1 MADNKVH
8 CLQISATQGDAN
20 NSSFSSSSP
29 SIICKLCLNADAK
42 YTCPRCNISY
52 CSVQCYQSEKHGG
65 CSEAFYKDWVLNE
78 LKEMT
83 NGPEDRQKVLDML
96 NKDLEQKA
104 DESDEDLEDDLAERI
119 SGLDLDKEYSLVWS
133 RLTQKEK
140 EDFARKLQDGRLS
153 HLIEIW
159 TPWWRSEINHSLISE
174 QEKNN
179 KSAKEQMPTCLPDVP
194 DINDILKKNK
204 PSANLRFNLINI
216 LFSYAYITRVHNG
229 NHLECPF
236 DSAQD
241 LMESC
246 QVLKDQ
252 SNFSS
257 VGEAVQTGIEF
268 LHKKGKEVK
277 DQASTK
283 FFFTLLED
291 VKMIISGPGRVPNLT
306 FMSSALS
313 DLVVLLKSSLTVIK
327 AELLD
332 QENPSEDL
340 KSLKSAVFKAEKKLL
355 FLLSWL
361 QRYGM
366 GMHQLLPILQFEIE
380 TKHSEYEE
388 VNTVKSFIEENLT
401 TVKTDKQVHNGI
413 CDKIVELN

>member
-1 MADNKVH
+1 MN
-8 CLQISATQGDAN
+8 T
-20 NSSFSSSSP
+20 
-29 SIICKLCLNADAK
+29 CLNADAK

-65 CSEAFYKDWVLNE
+65 CSETFYKDWVLNE

-83 NGPEDRQKVLDML
+83 NGIKKTDRQKVLDML

-104 DESDEDLEDDLAERI
+104 DESDKDLEDDLAERI

-133 RLTQKEK
+133 RLTIKEK
-140 EDFARKLQDGRLS
+140 EDFASKLQDGRLS

-159 TPWWRSEINHSLISE
+159 TQIIASSQNKKKIIKVL
-174 QEKNN
+174 KN
-179 KSAKEQMPTCLPDVP
+179 KCPPDVP

-268 LHKKGKEVK
+268 LHKIKKGKEVK
-277 DQASTK
+277 DQTSTK

-291 VKMIISGPGRVPNLT
+291 VKMIISGPGRIPNLT

-313 DLVVLLKSSLTVIK
+313 DLVLH
-327 AELLD
+327 D
-332 QENPSEDL
+332 QENPWEDL
-340 KSLKSAVFKAEKKLL
+340 KLLKSAVFTAEKKLL

-388 VNTVKSFIEENLT
+388 VNTVRSFIEENLT
-401 TVKTDKQVHNGI
+401 TFKTDMQAHNGI
-413 CDKIVELN
+413 CDKIVELKGFFTCKKQ